1 MDEVEAGLAQC
12 DTISTRHRCPMQ
24 LPQAAL
30 DSLPHP
36 AAVGLPEAASI
47 NTISCRHRKL
57 TIPRLQQPPL
67 ACVCCT
73 RWYLLLKII
82 TLVGHG
88 RLVYRSFTASDLPL
102 HLQH

>member
-1 MDEVEAGLAQC
+1 MDEVEACLAQC
-12 DTISTRHRCPMQ
+12 DTISTRHSCRI
-24 LPQAAL
+24 

-67 ACVCCT
+67 ACVRCT

-82 TLVGHG
+82 TLGCSTGAQEVG
-88 RLVYRSFTASDLPL
+88 
-102 HLQH
+102 LQIFHSL